1 MERPVIAEG
10 QAAPRDGAL
19 AGRHQVIGN
28 TRATLFFVEAPST
41 ANEMILGRHVLAAT
55 QYARLRRWLVP
66 KSLGT
71 FTHNMVTHLLEAH
84 FEQRLYD
91 LAEAGKPL
99 TPATIMQVQG
109 EVFER
114 FYDGAVVVDDAGR
127 LYWAQQPYFYTGCH
141 FTPDTTHR
149 LY

>member
-1 MERPVIAEG
+1 
-10 QAAPRDGAL
+10 
-19 AGRHQVIGN
+19 
-28 TRATLFFVEAPST
+28 
-41 ANEMILGRHVLAAT
+41 MILVRHVLAAT

-84 FEQRLYD
+84 FEQCLYA

-127 LYWAQQPYFYTGCH
+127 LYWAQQPYFYTGLDPYTYAAGLFCATSVADAIH
-141 FTPDTTHR
+141 QEGRPAVERWLRTQALRPNYVVRDVFLPS
-149 LY
+149 